1 MINHYLNAITSR
13 VSHYILI
20 GAEYVKE
27 LQRKVFMHGLN
38 CRNDVELLAALDR
51 HVSTADPQW
60 AKFFVRSVV
69 EFVVWTSR
77 PTGYV
82 NQETARWLVSV
93 LMPGGIATVNANRV
107 VLEIVREAQQ
117 VDEAL
122 LRMPRNATRAAA
134 VQHVA

>member
-1 MINHYLNAITSR
+1 MVNRYLIAIASR
-13 VSHYILI
+13 VSHHNCIS
-20 GAEYVKE
+20 AEDVNE
-27 LQRKVFMHGLN
+27 LQRKVFMHGLI
-38 CRNDVELLAALDR
+38 CRNDVERLAALDR
-51 HVSTADPQW
+51 HVSTADPLW

-117 VDEAL
+117 VDAAL
-122 LRMPRNATRAAA
+122 LGTPRNATRAAA